1 MLDYRMETFII
12 LCKTMNYRM
21 AAEALNITQPAVTQH
36 IRYLEDYYGCKLF
49 SYDKRRLSMTPQAEI
64 LLHYVQTQ
72 NYQEKKLIEKINE
85 EKGYCFAIGTT
96 KTIGEYVIA
105 DQVKRFLEE
114 PGNIVSV
121 ETDNTIRILELLNQG
136 KLDFALIEGF
146 FDRNAYSHKRYRV
159 EPYVGFCS
167 REHPFAGKEVSLK
180 DFMRETVIVR
190 EEGSGTRSILEK
202 MLQVNN
208 VTLKD
213 FKRVISVG
221 SLSLLEQL
229 VAGNVGVTFAYQ
241 VVGKQNGQL
250 AEFSVGGLQVEREFN
265 YVFLPDT
272 DAEKAVEVFESFR

>member
-36 IRYLEDYYGCKLF
+36 IQYLEDYYGCKLF
-49 SYDKRRLSMTPQAEI
+49 SYDKRKLSMTPQAEI
-64 LLHYVQTQ
+64 LLRYVQTQ
-72 NYQEKKLIEKINE
+72 NYQERKLVDKIKEK
-85 EKGYCFAIGTT
+85 KGYHFSIGTT

-121 ETDNTIRILELLNQG
+121 ETDNTIHILELLNQG

-146 FDRNAYSHKRYRV
+146 FDQNTYAHKLYQV

-167 REHPFAGKEVSLK
+167 RKHPFAGKEVSLS
-180 DFMRETVIVR
+180 DFLQETIIVR

-202 MLQVNN
+202 MLQINN
-208 VTLKD
+208 VALAD
-213 FKRVISVG
+213 FKRVISIG
-221 SLSLLEQL
+221 SLNLLENL
-229 VAGNVGVTFAYQ
+229 VAENTGVTFAYR
-241 VVGKQNGQL
+241 VAGKQNARL
-250 AEFSVGGLQVEREFN
+250 AEFSVEGLQVEREFN

-272 DAEKAVEVFESFR
+272 DAEKAVEIFDRFR

>member
-64 LLHYVQTQ
+64 LLRYVQTQ

-85 EKGYCFAIGTT
+85 GKGYCFAIGTT

-105 DQVKRFLEE
+105 NQVKRFLEE

-146 FDRNAYSHKRYRV
+146 FDRNAYSHKLYRV

-208 VTLKD
+208 ITLKD

-250 AEFSVGGLQVEREFN
+250 AEFSVEGLQVEREFN

>member
-64 LLHYVQTQ
+64 LLRYVQTQ

-105 DQVKRFLEE
+105 NQVKRFLEE

-146 FDRNAYSHKRYRV
+146 FDRNAYSHKLYRV

-208 VTLKD
+208 ITLKD
-213 FKRVISVG
+213 FNRVISVG

-250 AEFSVGGLQVEREFN
+250 AEFSVEGLQVEREFN

>member
-49 SYDKRRLSMTPQAEI
+49 SYDKRRLSMTSRAEI
-64 LLHYVQTQ
+64 LLRYVQTQ

-146 FDRNAYSHKRYRV
+146 FDRNAYSHQLYRV

-180 DFMRETVIVR
+180 EFMRETVIVR

-229 VAGNVGVTFAYQ
+229 VAGNTGVTFAYQ

-250 AEFSVGGLQVEREFN
+250 AEFFVEGLQVEREFN

-272 DAEKAVEVFESFR
+272 DAEKAVEVFERFR

>member
-1 MLDYRMETFII
+1 MLDYRMETFVI

-36 IRYLEDYYGCKLF
+36 IQYLEDYYGCKLF
-49 SYDKRRLSMTPQAEI
+49 SYDKRKLSMTPQAEI
-64 LLHYVQTQ
+64 LLRYVQTQ
-72 NYQEKKLIEKINE
+72 NYQERKLVDKIKEK
-85 EKGYCFAIGTT
+85 KGYHFSIGTT

-121 ETDNTIRILELLNQG
+121 ETDNTIHILELLNQG

-146 FDRNAYSHKRYRV
+146 FDQNTYAHKLYQV

-167 REHPFAGKEVSLK
+167 RKHPFAGKEVSLS
-180 DFMRETVIVR
+180 DFLQETIIVR

-202 MLQVNN
+202 MLQINN
-208 VTLKD
+208 VALAD
-213 FKRVISVG
+213 FKRVISIG
-221 SLSLLEQL
+221 SLNLLENL
-229 VAGNVGVTFAYQ
+229 VAENTGVTFAYR
-241 VVGKQNGQL
+241 VAGKQNARL
-250 AEFSVGGLQVEREFN
+250 AEFSVEGLQVEREFN

-272 DAEKAVEVFESFR
+272 DAEKAVEIFDRFR

>member
-146 FDRNAYSHKRYRV
+146 FDRNAYSHKLYRV

>member
-1 MLDYRMETFII
+1 MLDYRMETFVI

-36 IRYLEDYYGCKLF
+36 IQYLEDYYGCKLF
-49 SYDKRRLSMTPQAEI
+49 SYDKRKLSMTPQAEI
-64 LLHYVQTQ
+64 LLRYVQTQ
-72 NYQEKKLIEKINE
+72 NYQERKLVDKIKEK
-85 EKGYCFAIGTT
+85 KGYHFSIGTT

-121 ETDNTIRILELLNQG
+121 ETDNTIHILELLNQG

-146 FDRNAYSHKRYRV
+146 FDQSTYAHKLYQV

-167 REHPFAGKEVSLK
+167 RKHPFAGKEVSLS
-180 DFMRETVIVR
+180 DFLQETIIVR

-202 MLQVNN
+202 MLQINN
-208 VTLKD
+208 VALAD
-213 FKRVISVG
+213 FKRVISIG
-221 SLSLLEQL
+221 SLNLLENL
-229 VAGNVGVTFAYQ
+229 VAENTGVTFAYR
-241 VVGKQNGQL
+241 VAGKQNARL
-250 AEFSVGGLQVEREFN
+250 AEFSVEGLQVEREFN

-272 DAEKAVEVFESFR
+272 DAEKAVEIFDRFR